1 MDSTQPVIHDFTPSP
16 IEEPALKNRGSCLWK
31 LISLIITLIILAV
44 VIFSIISLF
53 YSGPTIKRIA
63 ALPEYFPTD
72 IPLYDF
78 GNRSSIQFQNA
89 KENDKLFNRLAL
101 IPKYIFGPITLKIKS
116 NISEEEKFLR
126 NEIYL
131 SSSLNFS
138 DLKKLLQPTTGKTL
152 DIIEIDWENLND
164 SSKKIFDFYKKNFA
178 NQEYKIIKEDRQKQ
192 KWWLIAEKN
201 DITGELILFP
211 AEEKNKTQK
220 VILKINFPTPQ
231 NHDLEKNLQ

>member
-1 MDSTQPVIHDFTPSP
+1 MDSAQPVIHDFTPSP

-44 VIFSIISLF
+44 VVFSVISLF

-63 ALPEYFPTD
+63 ALPAHFPTD

-78 GNRSSIQFQNA
+78 GNRSSIQYQNA
-89 KENDKLFNRLAL
+89 QENDKLFNRLAL
-101 IPKYIFGPITLKIKS
+101 IPKYIFGPITLKFKPY
-116 NISEEEKFLR
+116 ISEEEKFLR
-126 NEIYL
+126 NKIYL

-138 DLKKLLQPTTGKTL
+138 DLKKLLQPTSGKTL
-152 DIIEIDWENLND
+152 DIIEIDWENLN
-164 SSKKIFDFYKKNFA
+164 SSPKKIFDFYKKNFV
-178 NQEYKIIKEDRQKQ
+178 NQDYEITKEDRQSHDWEMIIK
-192 KWWLIAEKN
+192 KN
-201 DITGELILFP
+201 DITGELTLLP
-211 AEEKNKTQK
+211 TEEKNKTQK